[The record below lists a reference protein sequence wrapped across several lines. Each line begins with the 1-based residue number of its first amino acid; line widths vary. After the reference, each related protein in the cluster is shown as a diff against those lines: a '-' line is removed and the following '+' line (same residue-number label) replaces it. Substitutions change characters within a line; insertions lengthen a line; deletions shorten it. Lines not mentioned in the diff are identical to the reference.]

1 MNSTSELSEIISL
14 NLGKQISLERE
25 GPLLYVCVCV
35 FVYVVCVFLSYLEQ
49 SDSLFLINKS
59 ILYFIAF

>member
-35 FVYVVCVFLSYLEQ
+35 FVYDVWVFLSYLEQ

-59 ILYFIAF
+59 LLYFIAF